1 VRIEII
7 LSPSVPWH
15 LRATLAPCGFEM
27 VRIGS
32 AFRLRV
38 GGVTLDPREVI
49 VRIEPGRPGAT
60 GAQEPGAE
68 DG

>member
-7 LSPSVPWH
+7 LSSAVPWH
-15 LRATLAPCGFEM
+15 LRETVARCGFEV

-38 GGVTLDPREVI
+38 GGVTLGHREVI
-49 VRIEPGRPGAT
+49 VRIEPGPPNTT
-60 GAQEPGAE
+60 GAQGPATE